1 MDTIFLN
8 SKNSKTSE
16 PYVLIL
22 KLTDKVDL
30 RSGEKSISLSNLS
43 IYYTWKNIKSWYNN
57 NEFKISASTWNGKL
71 DHILYQLFKIILSVF
86 LKKDGE
92 NINNPSVR
100 IYLNKIENRVTFKI
114 KTEYYLEV
122 LTPGKLNYLEALKI
136 K

>member
-1 MDTIFLN
+1 M
-8 SKNSKTSE
+8 
-16 PYVLIL
+16 
-22 KLTDKVDL
+22 
-30 RSGEKSISLSNLS
+30 
-43 IYYTWKNIKSWYNN
+43 
-57 NEFKISASTWNGKL
+57 